1 MSLKFVELKIKG
13 YDRVV
18 HATNEITKL
27 DCIIA
32 IHNIKL
38 GPALGGVRSWE
49 YKNFDEQKKI
59 R

>member
-27 DCIIA
+27 DCIIT

-38 GPALGGVRSWE
+38 GATLVWR
-49 YKNFDEQKKI
+49 
-59 R
+59 

>member
-32 IHNIKL
+32 ILESTLNSLFLINHCSL
-38 GPALGGVRSWE
+38 T
-49 YKNFDEQKKI
+49 
-59 R
+59 